1 MQWTPGLYV
10 YYGQYRNNL
19 RHGYGIMKRN
29 FEIKE
34 FFQQEKTKSNLT

>member
-29 FEIKE
+29 DGVVYAGIW
-34 FFQQEKTKSNLT
+34 QSDV